1 MSCLQIATN
10 LAPPQDVQRQLPWGE
25 ERPFLADEAEAGVMS
40 LQSVVQD
47 GDPEIPNMDS
57 VASSRTRLVMLIN
70 IAI

>member
-1 MSCLQIATN
+1 
-10 LAPPQDVQRQLPWGE
+10 
-25 ERPFLADEAEAGVMS
+25 MS